1 MEEKLKE
8 FYRLKYLDFT
18 CYDVIAP
25 HGVLDI
31 FQDIAVKHS

>member
-18 CYDVIAP
+18 CYDVSSTDENWGDA
-25 HGVLDI
+25 
-31 FQDIAVKHS
+31 